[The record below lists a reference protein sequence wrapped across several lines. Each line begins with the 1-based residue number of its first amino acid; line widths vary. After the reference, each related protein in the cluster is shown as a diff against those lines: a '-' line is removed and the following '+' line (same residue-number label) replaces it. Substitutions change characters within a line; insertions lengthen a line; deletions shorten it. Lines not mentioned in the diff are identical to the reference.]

1 MCTLMNW
8 SVSLC
13 STWNVYYWT
22 NWKFIW
28 NSKRLYAT
36 KSQND
41 ATNNQILETP
51 TQPQMPGLIFI
62 FINIQSL
69 CLKLFLYFTKI
80 KPLKSYKF
88 FFSPK
93 LLFWF
98 LQYSNFRRKLG
109 TEKQETMASWC
120 GWLELPTLIFRK
132 IQKPM
137 QIKGSKMARWWTTK
151 SGFKSSS
158 WHF

>member
-1 MCTLMNW
+1 MSTLMNW

-13 STWNVYYWT
+13 STWNIYYWT

-28 NSKRLYAT
+28 NSRRLYAT
-36 KSQND
+36 KSQNY

-51 TQPQMPGLIFI
+51 TQPQMAALIFL
-62 FINIQSL
+62 FVNIQRL
-69 CLKLFLYFTKI
+69 CLQLFLHFPKI
-80 KPLKSYKF
+80 KPLKSYEIF
-88 FFSPK
+88 FLPK

-109 TEKQETMASWC
+109 IEKGETMASWC
-120 GWLELPTLIFRK
+120 GLLKLPTLCKLRDH
-132 IQKPM
+132 
-137 QIKGSKMARWWTTK
+137 KMARWWTTK

>member
-1 MCTLMNW
+1 MSTLMNW

-13 STWNVYYWT
+13 STWNIYYWT
-22 NWKFIW
+22 NWKLIW
-28 NSKRLYAT
+28 NSRRLYAT
-36 KSQND
+36 KSQNY

-51 TQPQMPGLIFI
+51 TQPQMAALVFL
-62 FINIQSL
+62 FVNIQRL
-69 CLKLFLYFTKI
+69 CLQLFLHFPKI
-80 KPLKSYKF
+80 KPLKSYEI

-109 TEKQETMASWC
+109 IEKRETMASWC
-120 GWLELPTLIFRK
+120 GLLKLPTLCKLRDH
-132 IQKPM
+132 
-137 QIKGSKMARWWTTK
+137 KMARWWTTK